1 MYQKQDSTCLVKAYY
16 EMIKR
21 IYLALQ
27 IEISALEKDRA
38 KRYQTNIQK
47 LLNLLGFVLTP
58 QRKKK
63 MADLIENS
71 EKSICQK
78 ISSI

>member
-1 MYQKQDSTCLVKAYY
+1 MEAYY